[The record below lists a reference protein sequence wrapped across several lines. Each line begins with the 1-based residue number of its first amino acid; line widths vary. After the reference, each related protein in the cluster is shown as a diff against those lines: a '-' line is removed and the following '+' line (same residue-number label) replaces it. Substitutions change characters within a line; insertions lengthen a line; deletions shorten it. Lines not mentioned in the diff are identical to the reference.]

1 MKFTTNKLAD
11 GESGARPT
19 QGLKRTEGHYVT
31 DSHYSFSTSA
41 DSVVD
46 TDYYVIWNNWPV
58 FTGTNANKTI
68 DISGLT
74 ALTNIGITALYSR
87 SKHNWSSGE
96 LDMAIIRKSD
106 RKAVRVQIDGER
118 EADFREDWT
127 AGNVTIT
134 AINPKEGPWS
144 PEIGRLV
151 NMGYIG

>member
-1 MKFTTNKLAD
+1 
-11 GESGARPT
+11 
-19 QGLKRTEGHYVT
+19 
-31 DSHYSFSTSA
+31 
-41 DSVVD
+41 
-46 TDYYVIWNNWPV
+46 
-58 FTGTNANKTI
+58 
-68 DISGLT
+68 
-74 ALTNIGITALYSR
+74 
-87 SKHNWSSGE
+87 
-96 LDMAIIRKSD
+96 MAIIRKSD